1 MKTDWE
7 FLTRTMYEPEV
18 FWAMLTAIATLSLVF
33 LAAAPLWD
41 LAKTRRTE
49 LARRLREEFWTPRM
63 KAIMF
68 LIDHNLI
75 EYQPGA
81 PSFFSFARVTMDP
94 AQSLIAQTLGDTV
107 VLSSFEIDDYLL
119 NPLEEVALLAFAKS
133 ITFDDVYAFFGNFIK
148 STVENEEIQKHIHNI
163 RTNYRSPNAWSDIEQ
178 IVPALNH
185 LDERRLK
192 RLSQKPNP

>member
-7 FLTRTMYEPEV
+7 FLTRTIYEPEV
-18 FWAMLTAIATLSLVF
+18 FWAMLTAVATLSLVF

-49 LARRLREEFWTPRM
+49 LARRLREEFR
-63 KAIMF
+63 ACHHGSSAV
-68 LIDHNLI
+68 LDS
-75 EYQPGA
+75 A
-81 PSFFSFARVTMDP
+81 
-94 AQSLIAQTLGDTV
+94 TLGDTV

-163 RTNYRSPNAWSDIEQ
+163 RTNYRSPNAWSDVEQ
-178 IVPALNH
+178 IVPALNR